1 MIFEYKAINK
11 EGKII
16 TGEKDS
22 SDSMSASRT
31 LKEEG
36 FAVISIEP
44 KKKKSVANFSI
55 SFSPF
60 RTVEKITFARNISSM
75 LDAGLALSR
84 TLEVISRQTKNLR
97 SKKIIDE
104 INQKV
109 KSGTSFSA
117 ALESHPKIFNSLF
130 VSMTKAG
137 EESGNL
143 AESFKNISNQ
153 LEKNYLL
160 MKKIKGAM
168 VYPGVIVAAMSIVGF
183 FMMTNIVPTLSKTFK
198 ELSIDLPQST
208 KIIIAL
214 SDFLQNQTIAFLGIG
229 AAIVALGILFFKSA
243 AGKKL
248 VDVTLVKAPL
258 FGELTKQINS
268 ARTAR
273 TLSSLLKAGVPYLQA
288 IQITKGV
295 IPNHIYKNI
304 LESAEKK
311 VATGDK
317 ISGVFNENEKYYP
330 SFVGEMIAVGEETGE
345 LSEMLLKVAEFYE
358 NEVEQKTKNMS
369 TIVEPLLMLI
379 VGVAVG
385 FFAISMIS
393 PMYSLVENI

>member
-11 EGKII
+11 DGHIQA
-16 TGEKDS
+16 GEKEGIDS
-22 SDSMSASRT
+22 PSVSKS

-36 FAVISIEP
+36 LVVVSIQP
-44 KKKKSVANFSI
+44 KSKRSSSI
-55 SFSPF
+55 TLSFSAF
-60 RTVEKITFARNISSM
+60 RTYEKITFARNISSM

-84 TLEVISRQTKNLR
+84 TLEVIGRQTKNPKTKKVIDDIN
-97 SKKIIDE
+97 SKI
-104 INQKV
+104 
-109 KSGTSFSA
+109 KSGSSFSL

-143 AESFKNISNQ
+143 ADSFNNIANQ

-160 MKKIKGAM
+160 SKKVKGAM
-168 VYPGVIVAAMSIVGF
+168 VYPGVIIAAMTIVGF
-183 FMMTNIVPTLSKTFK
+183 FMMTYIVPTLSNTFK
-198 ELSIDLPQST
+198 ELEIELPVTTQ
-208 KIIIAL
+208 IIIKL
-214 SDFLQNQTIAFLGIG
+214 SDFLQNQT
-229 AAIVALGILFFKSA
+229 VLFFGTLITVILGVVFFLKSK
-243 AGKKL
+243 AGKKML
-248 VDVTLVKAPL
+248 DIFVVKAPL
-258 FGELTKQINS
+258 FGELSKQINS

-295 IPNHIYKNI
+295 VPNHIYKNI
-304 LESAEKK
+304 LEKAEKK
-311 VATGDK
+311 VE
-317 ISGVFNENEKYYP
+317 SGEKVSQVFSENEKYYP

-358 NEVEQKTKNMS
+358 NEVEQKTKNLS
-369 TIVEPLLMLI
+369 TIVEPILMLI
-379 VGVAVG
+379 VGAGVG

-393 PMYSLVENI
+393 PMYSLVEKI

>member
-1 MIFEYKAINK
+1 MLFEYKAINK
-11 EGKII
+11 EGRIL
-16 TGEKDS
+16 TGEKDGL
-22 SDSMSASRT
+22 DSPSVAQT

-36 FAVISIEP
+36 LAIVSIQAKSR
-44 KKKKSVANFSI
+44 KKT
-55 SFSPF
+55 SFSLSF
-60 RTVEKITFARNISSM
+60 SAFKTVEKITFAKNISSM

-84 TLEVISRQTKNLR
+84 SLEVISRQTKNTKT
-97 SKKIIDE
+97 KKVIEDIT
-104 INQKV
+104 QKI

-117 ALESHPKIFNSLF
+117 ALESYPKIFNSLF

-143 AESFKNISNQ
+143 ADSFKNIASQ

-160 MKKIKGAM
+160 AKKVKGAM
-168 VYPGVIVAAMSIVGF
+168 VYPGVIVAAMSVVGF
-183 FMMTNIVPTLSKTFK
+183 FMMTSIVPTLSKTFK
-198 ELSIDLPQST
+198 ELGVALPKST
-208 KIIIAL
+208 QIIIAL
-214 SDFLQNQTIAFLGIG
+214 SDFLQTQTAIFLGVLTLL
-229 AAIVALGILFFKSA
+229 IVCTVLFFKSE
-243 AGKKL
+243 AGKKTL
-248 VDVTLVKAPL
+248 DVSLVKAPV

-288 IQITKGV
+288 VQITKGV
-295 IPNHIYKNI
+295 VSNHLYKNV
-304 LESAEKK
+304 LSLAEKK
-311 VATGDK
+311 VETGDK
-317 ISGVFNENEKYYP
+317 ISGVFTENENLYP
-330 SFVGEMIAVGEETGE
+330 SFVGEMVAVGEETGE

-369 TIVEPLLMLI
+369 TIIEPLLMLV

>member
-1 MIFEYKAINK
+1 MLFEYKAINK

-16 TGEKDS
+16 AGEKEGADS
-22 SDSMSASRT
+22 PSITHT

-36 FAVISIEP
+36 LVIISIQP
-44 KKKKSVANFSI
+44 KSKKKTGFSL
-55 SFSPF
+55 SFSAF
-60 RTVEKITFARNISSM
+60 KTLEKIAFARNISSM

-84 TLEVISRQTKNLR
+84 TLEVISRQTKNTKTR
-97 SKKIIDE
+97 KIIEE
-104 INQKV
+104 INQKI
-109 KSGTSFSA
+109 KAGTPLSG
-117 ALESHPKIFNSLF
+117 ALESYPKIFNSLF

-143 AESFKNISNQ
+143 ADSFKNIAEQ

-160 MKKIKGAM
+160 AKKVKGAM
-168 VYPGVIVAAMSIVGF
+168 VYPGVIIVAMSIVGF
-183 FMMTNIVPTLSKTFK
+183 FMMTYIVPTLSKTFK
-198 ELSIDLPQST
+198 ELNVELPKST
-208 KIIIAL
+208 QIIIGL
-214 SDFLQNQTIAFLGIG
+214 SDFLQTQTVAFFGVLILSITL
-229 AAIVALGILFFKSA
+229 IVLFFKSA
-243 AGKKL
+243 TGKKSL
-248 VDVTLVKAPL
+248 DIALVKAPL

-288 IQITKGV
+288 VQITKGV
-295 IPNHIYKNI
+295 VSNHLYKKI
-304 LESAEKK
+304 LEQAEKK
-311 VATGDK
+311 VETGDK
-317 ISGVFNENEKYYP
+317 ISGVFTDNEVLYP
-330 SFVGEMIAVGEETGE
+330 AFVGEMVAVGEETGE